1 MSRKVH
7 AREFR
12 FGPVSWLF
20 LILLDRL
27 TLLISL
33 GPSSLLFFLV
43 YSAEGLSVHG
53 DDVGGEGLAEAEWA
67 QKYGSCA
74 KGVGTWY

>member
-1 MSRKVH
+1 MGGKVH

-12 FGPVSWLF
+12 LRPGSWLL
-20 LILLDRL
+20 LILLEPL
-27 TLLISL
+27 TLLVL
-33 GPSSLLFFLV
+33 LEPSHLLIFL

-53 DDVGGEGLAEAEWA
+53 DDLGGEGLAEAEWV

-74 KGVGTWY
+74 KREEN